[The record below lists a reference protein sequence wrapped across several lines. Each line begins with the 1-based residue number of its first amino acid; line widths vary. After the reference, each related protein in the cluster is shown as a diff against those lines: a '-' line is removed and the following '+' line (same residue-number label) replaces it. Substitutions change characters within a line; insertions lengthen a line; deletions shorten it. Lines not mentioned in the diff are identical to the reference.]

1 MSDPQRDS
9 RIEFIGK
16 WAIDVMSRLVPFFCY
31 TGRYSSCC
39 CLYPVYLS
47 VLEGNMINVARDP
60 WRNGLLLFEKDV
72 WEWWTFSPQ
81 ILAPRYFF
89 VILFRNTEFKND
101 EPKVQEHVVKNCLLL
116 YLWYFFIFHEYIMS
130 LFTCYCSVWYFR
142 TYIKAIWRK
151 KNPKQKIKD
160 HF

>member
-1 MSDPQRDS
+1 
-9 RIEFIGK
+9 
-16 WAIDVMSRLVPFFCY
+16 
-31 TGRYSSCC
+31 
-39 CLYPVYLS
+39 
-47 VLEGNMINVARDP
+47 MINVARDP

-116 YLWYFFIFHEYIMS
+116 YLWYLYFTWVHYVIIYVL
-130 LFTCYCSVWYFR
+130 LFCVVLSYVYKGNLT
-142 TYIKAIWRK
+142 K
-151 KNPKQKIKD
+151 KNPIQKNKRPFLINYGKTSCFSALVTK
-160 HF
+160 HKYISLPGPLFNIAQGSQP